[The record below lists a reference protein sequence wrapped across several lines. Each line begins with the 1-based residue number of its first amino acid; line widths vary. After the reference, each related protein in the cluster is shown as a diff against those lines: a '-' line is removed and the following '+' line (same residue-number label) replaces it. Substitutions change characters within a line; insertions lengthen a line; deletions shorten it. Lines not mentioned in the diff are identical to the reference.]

1 MVSCLAFNLIE
12 RGSTCTRV
20 CACGFVCA
28 YVCVCVC
35 VCAPHLHLLPLLN
48 SHRPTRFTPLPFLSP
63 LSLCVRV
70 RRMLDSYLLS
80 PCSSLHSDYIIEEK
94 NAVLQK
100 KENEGFGFVLRGAKG
115 ERCTY
120 RYTPVPFTR
129 FSRCASVLV

>member
-12 RGSTCTRV
+12 RKYMYTCVRV
-20 CACGFVCA
+20 RFCVR
-28 YVCVCVC
+28 VCVCVF
-35 VCAPHLHLLPLLN
+35 VCARLHLHLLPLLN

-63 LSLCVRV
+63 LSLCVHV

>member
-28 YVCVCVC
+28 YVCVCLC
-35 VCAPHLHLLPLLN
+35 VRASPPPPPSSQLP
-48 SHRPTRFTPLPFLSP
+48 PPFLSP